1 LSNGN
6 SNTRF
11 YGKTL
16 RIDVFIAYN
25 VGFVQYHTIW
35 R

>member
-1 LSNGN
+1 MVIVY
-6 SNTRF
+6 TRF

-16 RIDVFIAYN
+16 EIDVFIAYN
-25 VGFVQYHTIW
+25 VDFVQNHKIW